1 MSRYPKESF
10 PYFSMVLTK
19 FPYEK
24 FKDKWGKP
32 KANPQFMAALE
43 EIEANPGIYM
53 LGEDPRAEKF
63 LHQFYDFKS
72 SSQID
77 NGGSI
82 HKNSGSHQR
91 RSTRSKSL
99 ESHGGSSDTAC
110 STESENQKIE
120 IPSGY
125 RSAKLGSGS
134 SRKYKRH
141 CPRKSETDKLQLSVN
156 NQVAGDCL
164 SDTPS
169 DISSDHSRVNS
180 LDPIAE
186 DSNDDEGISDST
198 NQRLLSSNFQDED
211 INCSTKHS
219 LIQLLASHQMT
230 KKAEKKALKKAAK
243 REAKRLERRARKE
256 ARRELKRLH
265 KLEKRRL
272 TEQDGLLFDEHKS
285 STKSYDINQEN
296 SNNHVWDDISE
307 QIGKDVIDHWS
318 PAHLSEPI
326 LTDEYSNQQI
336 PLGFDQSD
344 DIEFSDHVLFSA
356 YQNDTSYTIG
366 ELLPE
371 VDESPISPKEFHD
384 CEPIPGSKR
393 RELSSDTDEGNHG
406 VDDDDDVQSDRT
418 VNLESNDIPAQ
429 KRAKAEFDNDCMLEK
444 ETTSALNIEFTV
456 KNDLKS
462 NDLQEETKIVETES
476 LCKLSSVTEQHI
488 SDSKPQTVSKSTV
501 NRRKFSGQQSRIRKK
516 LISISDSSD
525 ENNEV
530 HLEKKLNNSICLS
543 SNDSDLENDTLKNQW
558 INTIKSSDDNDQS
571 CVQTKQ
577 IDSISPQSSIIKL
590 NKTVKSKKQKINHT
604 TTKSKVK
611 QKQSEKHS
619 NEVITIHEEKR
630 LSTNSNGIRQT
641 VLSSSSSSSSSN
653 DPFSQ
658 LNHCCRDLKT
668 SLIRG
673 HENFI
678 AAVQILTKVRS
689 IPVRLPQL
697 AEAWDLMDCIKKC
710 RRYKLSAEVRDAA
723 QSTFQFFQSLQANAT
738 KEELTQAQAL
748 IAAHQNRVHA
758 SVQDSTADNKL
769 KTETPP
775 TPAQNDRPLQ
785 NNTHLN
791 TLQTSTIPSVSTDSV
806 SIQKLSVNEPEN
818 LTADLEAKV
827 DDVLSRIRAT
837 EERMAAAAAA
847 STRPETPYKSLSSHM
862 INPSTRSSGGR
873 IIRASAVAAATAHM
887 HDEEDEETVMSRV
900 EQVAAFEAA
909 TEGNPNTNTIG
920 SPPPPPPPLPPPFHS
935 VTSSDQFES
944 KTSPSVDLDLDSR
957 IQLFMS
963 AAKSKKSSK
972 IPASEVTTTNSTA
985 TIQQKAPNITSSPSS
1000 NLLPALLA
1008 KRKLIADKLAATK
1021 AAGSPIKHC
1030 HPVTSPLP
1038 SPPSSNNEINYS
1050 EKVSPS
1056 SSELPFSSKVS
1067 SSLKSSSKDDELYD
1081 LLGV

>member
-1 MSRYPKESF
+1 MSHSPGDKVFAKIKGFSNWPARINPLPPDVQIPKGKLPIFFYGTYQVSF
-10 PYFSMVLTK
+10 VPVK
-19 FPYEK
+19 NIVPYEK

-219 LIQLLASHQMT
+219 PNSTIGQSSDDKGSYHDDDREARRLARKLQ

-444 ETTSALNIEFTV
+444 ETTSALNIEFT
-456 KNDLKS
+456 
-462 NDLQEETKIVETES
+462 
-476 LCKLSSVTEQHI
+476 
-488 SDSKPQTVSKSTV
+488 STV

-641 VLSSSSSSSSSN
+641 VLSSSSSSSSN

-697 AEAWDLMDCIKKC
+697 AEAWILWIVLKSVDD
-710 RRYKLSAEVRDAA
+710 
-723 QSTFQFFQSLQANAT
+723 TNFQLKFSLQANAT

-887 HDEEDEETVMSRV
+887 HDEEDEETVM
-900 EQVAAFEAA
+900 
-909 TEGNPNTNTIG
+909 NPNTNTIG